1 MPKKQGRSRKKDR
14 KVRLS
19 ATQLVQPSAE
29 QTISAG
35 AVPTAPEAANLREE
49 YNYIVGDLRQALV
62 LGTLILAVLTA
73 AVLLLS

>member
-1 MPKKQGRSRKKDR
+1 MAKKQGRSKKKDR

-19 ATQLVQPSAE
+19 ATQLVQPNAE
-29 QTISAG
+29 QTIKPEAI
-35 AVPTAPEAANLREE
+35 PTAPEAANLREE
-49 YNYIVGDLRQALV
+49 YNYIVGDLRKALV